1 MHTVLFLTVV
11 LSMLFAPTEAYA
23 WGPSAHL
30 SFGLELIDKLT
41 LLPRGLQTLISVF
54 QPQFLYGSISADI
67 TLGKKYFIDYRHH
80 CHNWQVGMGLLER
93 AKNDS
98 LRAFVLGYLCH
109 LAADTVAHNLYVP
122 SKMVHAYRNPGKGHL
137 YWELVFDRYLIDQ
150 RILDMFYA
158 LSRNP
163 FKEEDKYLQSSLK
176 PTVFSFATNKRI
188 FNGLLVLQRLNR
200 WQALMEKTVARDTDG
215 LDEQEVGFYRESSIN
230 AMLSFLIDREKSQ
243 FFRLDPTG
251 DEALERSKSRAKL
264 LKKGRAAFSVEQS
277 IEEIEQRF
285 NQQLA
290 GA

>member
-1 MHTVLFLTVV
+1 MRIAAILIVAVSTFFIAE
-11 LSMLFAPTEAYA
+11 SAYA

-30 SFGLELIDKLT
+30 SFGLELIDRLT

-80 CHNWQVGMGLLER
+80 CHNWQVGMELLER
-93 AKNDS
+93 AEKDS

-122 SKMVHAYRNPGKGHL
+122 LKTVHAYQNPGKGHL
-137 YWELVFDRYLIDQ
+137 YWELVFDRHLIDQ
-150 RILDMFYA
+150 RILDMFYS

-163 FKEEDKYLQSSLK
+163 FAEEDAYLQASLK
-176 PTVFSFATNKRI
+176 PTLFSFATNKRI

-200 WQALMEKTVARDTDG
+200 WQVLMEKAVARNTDG
-215 LDEQEVGFYRESSIN
+215 LNEQEVGFYRESSIN
-230 AMLSFLIDREKSQ
+230 AMLSFLIDRQQSQ
-243 FFRLDPTG
+243 YFRLDPTG
-251 DEALERSKSRAKL
+251 DLALEKSKVCAKAL
-264 LKKGRAAFSVEQS
+264 RKGKADISVQHT
-277 IEEIEQRF
+277 IEKIEQHF
-285 NQQLA
+285 SQQLA